1 VNPCTSPQS
10 VTTVG
15 RLHASFATS
24 SLQLLASLQVP
35 FPKDFEA
42 HAASRDFIALTSSS
56 IHNSNN
62 IGQPKMPSKRGK
74 KRAASK
80 CLTSDD
86 SGVPAPKKTNCQREM
101 RMCRHKPAPAPA
113 PASGIRAQQVPCVLR
128 GSDVLTRTLLSHSI
142 QLRSTTCQ
150 GVSVDPTLKQLERQN
165 EMIEAL
171 RLIEHNERN
180 GILTTCGPHRSVVAL
195 PPKAEYTVNTLFT
208 GEAIAGR
215 HWKCEVER
223 HTNTKT
229 NLGCAIYWLVDEST
243 ERRWFGA
250 TLLST
255 QIDMAIA
262 SRIGLDIASA
272 ANRFPGK
279 FQDMSKERVPASLAS
294 SSTMHLILEAATR
307 RQFRG
312 RRTLIAPTF
321 RSEED
326 GHYIQRAA
334 SCIDPSTF
342 QR

>member
-1 VNPCTSPQS
+1 
-10 VTTVG
+10 
-15 RLHASFATS
+15 
-24 SLQLLASLQVP
+24 
-35 FPKDFEA
+35 
-42 HAASRDFIALTSSS
+42 
-56 IHNSNN
+56 
-62 IGQPKMPSKRGK
+62 
-74 KRAASK
+74 
-80 CLTSDD
+80 
-86 SGVPAPKKTNCQREM
+86 
-101 RMCRHKPAPAPA
+101 
-113 PASGIRAQQVPCVLR
+113 
-128 GSDVLTRTLLSHSI
+128 
-142 QLRSTTCQ
+142 
-150 GVSVDPTLKQLERQN
+150 LKQLERQN

-279 FQDMSKERVPASLAS
+279 VQDMSKERVPASLAS

-326 GHYIQRAA
+326 GHYIQWAA

-342 QR
+342 QRWALRCVISLDYATQAPSWAHRSELSWHNATPPPNTPFFWSPPYFPDIQYITKAGTSLLSTRQANGLDSHQSIVPEQIPNISKAWTSPVDKRVAVLQAGCGLTS